1 MAIRSLQLM
10 SCQIRQI
17 TEVNRHRDS
26 LQFNLL
32 MRNLN
37 RRKTCYEQST
47 QKPCQCSI
55 RNAVSWI
62 RTLYSSFLHNYESI
76 INKGLMICVDKSFA
90 NLVGIGQLRRHTTAR
105 QTKGPRLG
113 AGGMRGGHED
123 PAKMINALKGT
134 RSWIS
139 QSESGRRPRNG

>member
-10 SCQIRQI
+10 SCQTRQI
-17 TEVNRHRDS
+17 TEVNWHRDS

-62 RTLYSSFLHNYESI
+62 RTLYSSFLLNYESI

-90 NLVGIGQLRRHTTAR
+90 NLVGIGQLRRHPTAR
-105 QTKGPRLG
+105 QTKDTHLG
-113 AGGMRGGHED
+113 AGGCGAVPKTH
-123 PAKMINALKGT
+123 PK
-134 RSWIS
+134 
-139 QSESGRRPRNG
+139 